1 MKTAEEPAYLRFAI
15 RRDLAEMLAIEHD
28 SFDWPWTEEDFVR
41 QLRQRNVIAVVAE
54 MDARIAGYMVYQLN
68 PKWLTLL
75 NIAVES
81 RWRRMG
87 VGRQMIDKLVGK
99 LHSQRRTSL
108 RLHVL
113 ETNLGGQVFFRAC
126 GFRAV
131 AIKDE
136 WFNTDEPAYEMRL
149 TIQAEQAARPCER
162 PEGGG
167 A

>member
-1 MKTAEEPAYLRFAI
+1 MKAIKEPSHLRFAI
-15 RRDLAEMLAIEHD
+15 RRDLPEMLAIEAD

-41 QLRQRNVIAVVAE
+41 QLRQRNVIAMVAE
-54 MDARIAGYMVYQLN
+54 MDGRIAGYIVYQLN

-75 NIAVES
+75 NIAVDAG
-81 RWRRMG
+81 WRRMG
-87 VGRQMIDKLVGK
+87 IGRQMIHKLAGK
-99 LHSQRRTSL
+99 LHAQRRTSL

-136 WFNTDEPAYEMRL
+136 WFNTDQPAYEMRL
-149 TIQAEQAARPCER
+149 TITKEVV
-162 PEGGG
+162 
-167 A
+167 